1 MYLEGTQSLC
11 IRGVNYF
18 SPLEISYYKLCILSI
33 EIFLKNFNV
42 SLFSTVRFREYLKR
56 LNLPIVTSVSLH
68 SF

>member
-1 MYLEGTQSLC
+1 MHLEGTQLLC

-42 SLFSTVRFREYLKR
+42 SL
-56 LNLPIVTSVSLH
+56 
-68 SF
+68 